1 MSKRRIEIPA
11 SGYQP
16 TKAEMNEPIVI
27 GLSVDEAAQRV
38 ARSVTAPADAA
49 EVSVA
54 DWRKRRKQAVSQ
66 PPDRAAL
73 LYIIPIQFALA
84 PR

>member
-27 GLSVDEAAQRV
+27 DRGGLSVDEAAQRV

-54 DWRKRRKQAVSQ
+54 DWRKRRKQAAA
-66 PPDRAAL
+66 RAKR
-73 LYIIPIQFALA
+73 
-84 PR
+84 PRR